1 MAKRRKKKGFE
12 EKHPFIFL
20 ATLPV
25 SLPLAVAADMKK
37 NSKKTTKKRKVFIP
51 KDIRDM
57 DGYQF
62 EEYVARQL
70 ARAGYTNV
78 DVTPKSGDY
87 GADILARCNGK
98 KVCVQCKKYKNTV
111 GIEAVQQVI
120 GAMAYYKCEIGIVIS
135 TVGYTEAA
143 KKLAAAGKVV
153 LMGADRIRKV

>member
-1 MAKRRKKKGFE
+1 MKNDGKKTKKKT
-12 EKHPFIFL
+12 H
-20 ATLPV
+20 
-25 SLPLAVAADMKK
+25 
-37 NSKKTTKKRKVFIP
+37 IP
-51 KDIRDM
+51 KSVSEM

-70 ARAGYTNV
+70 VKAGYTNV
-78 DVTPKSGDY
+78 NVTQKSGDY

-120 GAMAYYKCEIGIVIS
+120 GAMAYYKCETGIVIS

-143 KKLAAAGKVV
+143 RKLAAAGKVV
-153 LMGADRIRKV
+153 LMEAERIRKV